1 MNDVQNQR
9 LPLLTEE
16 QQKYIAW
23 LLTSRRSGDDD
34 MRVAGVLSEARVDL
48 NPHQVE
54 AALFALKSPFSKGV
68 VLADEVGLGK
78 TIEAGIVISQYW
90 AEQKRR
96 ILIIVPAT
104 LRRQWSTEMEEKFFL
119 KSEILERGSLIS
131 PDIIL
136 RKHHLFIC
144 SYQYAAKYADQ
155 LSQTNWDLVVIDEA
169 HKLRNVYKNSS
180 AAARRISEAFRHNKK
195 LLLTATPLQ
204 NNIQELYGLVSV
216 IDDKYFGDLKSF
228 NTQYGYHALEDNHSF
243 HDLKFRLSTLIHRN
257 LRKQVTE
264 YVKYTSRIPM
274 AQEYMPS
281 EKELELYDKM
291 SAYLLRDDAYGLP
304 AGQRTLLL
312 LLIRKLMASS
322 SFAVC
327 DTVQAIINRL
337 KRLVGEEETE
347 DAEVDE
353 SLQELFGDSFGE
365 ETEEWDE
372 EEDDNLKEIEKIRL
386 TSEQQ
391 AAVYHEIADLQ
402 EIYDLA
408 NSIKDNNKG
417 ECLLKVLEVGFQ
429 KMAELGANRKALI
442 FTESR
447 RTQEYLFELLE
458 ANGYKGQIV
467 LFNGSNNDERSKQ
480 IYRNWLVVNERT
492 GRISESKSANR
503 RQAIVDYFRNKASI
517 MIATEAASEGI
528 NLQFCSFIANFDL
541 PWNPQRVEQRIG
553 RCHRYGQRNDVVVC
567 NFINVKNAADIRV
580 YQLLYEKFH
589 LFDGI
594 FGASDDVLGSIE
606 SGVDFEKRLLEI
618 YQTCR
623 TPEEI
628 NAAFDQVQ
636 TEMDAQIQQTMSETR
651 QALLENLDEDVVNLL
666 RIRRENNDKNISR
679 IHRWLYALTVSYAP
693 DCIEATDADNLIFTL
708 KQNPFPQQHIATGT
722 YQISNTDGQYENYRL
737 SHPLAKAIIEA
748 AKNKELPHRELHFD
762 YNRHPYKNSIIEQMD
777 CRKGY
782 LAAHLVSY
790 HSDGQDEDHIV
801 LTAISQDGQELSS
814 ELAQRLMG
822 IVATAGNTIHDVP
835 QTEMSRFYD
844 VRKDALTT
852 QISERNDKMLKDE
865 IARVE
870 AWADDKELTI
880 EREIKQLK
888 AKKKEKQRML
898 TKVDSL
904 NEKLDLEKELKQVT
918 NELKRKRAEQDDLD
932 EEIEQQRDEMIARL
946 RQYLNQQISDKEL
959 FFIHF
964 TLSK

>member
-693 DCIEATDADNLIFTL
+693 DCIEATDSDNLIFTL

-762 YNRHPYKNSIIEQMD
+762 YNRHSYKNSIIEQMD

>member
-693 DCIEATDADNLIFTL
+693 DCIEATDSDNLIFTL

>member
-119 KSEILERGSLIS
+119 KSKILERGSLIS

-480 IYRNWLVVNERT
+480 IYRNWLAVNERT

>member
-1 MNDVQNQR
+1 MNDVQSQR

-104 LRRQWSTEMEEKFFL
+104 LRRQWSTEMEEKFWL
-119 KSEILERGSLIS
+119 KSEILERNSLIS
-131 PDIIL
+131 PDIIQ
-136 RKHHLFIC
+136 RKHQLFIC

-180 AAARRISEAFRHNKK
+180 AAARRISDAFRHNKK

-228 NTQYGYHALEDNHSF
+228 NTQYGYHSLEDNHSF

-281 EKELELYDKM
+281 KKEQELYDKM

-304 AGQRTLLL
+304 SGQRTLLL

-337 KRLVGEEETE
+337 KRLAGEDVEQE
-347 DAEVDE
+347 AEVDE
-353 SLQELFGDSFGE
+353 SLLDLFDDSFGE
-365 ETEEWDE
+365 ETEEWED
-372 EEDDNLKEIEKIRL
+372 EEDDDELKEIEKIRL
-386 TSEQQ
+386 TPEQQ
-391 AAVYHEIADLQ
+391 TAVYKEIADLQ

-417 ECLLKVLEVGFQ
+417 ECLLKALEVGFQ
-429 KMAELGANRKALI
+429 KMTELGANRKALI

-447 RTQEYLFELLE
+447 RTQEYLFDLLE

-480 IYRNWLVVNERT
+480 IYKNWLAVNERT
-492 GRISESKSANR
+492 GCISESKSANR

-517 MIATEAASEGI
+517 MIATEAASEG
-528 NLQFCSFIANFDL
+528 
-541 PWNPQRVEQRIG
+541 G
-553 RCHRYGQRNDVVVC
+553 
-567 NFINVKNAADIRV
+567 
-580 YQLLYEKFH
+580 
-589 LFDGI
+589 
-594 FGASDDVLGSIE
+594 
-606 SGVDFEKRLLEI
+606 
-618 YQTCR
+618 
-623 TPEEI
+623 
-628 NAAFDQVQ
+628 
-636 TEMDAQIQQTMSETR
+636 TR
-651 QALLENLDEDVVNLL
+651 SA
-666 RIRRENNDKNISR
+666 
-679 IHRWLYALTVSYAP
+679 
-693 DCIEATDADNLIFTL
+693 
-708 KQNPFPQQHIATGT
+708 
-722 YQISNTDGQYENYRL
+722 
-737 SHPLAKAIIEA
+737 
-748 AKNKELPHRELHFD
+748 
-762 YNRHPYKNSIIEQMD
+762 
-777 CRKGY
+777 
-782 LAAHLVSY
+782 
-790 HSDGQDEDHIV
+790 
-801 LTAISQDGQELSS
+801 
-814 ELAQRLMG
+814 
-822 IVATAGNTIHDVP
+822 
-835 QTEMSRFYD
+835 
-844 VRKDALTT
+844 
-852 QISERNDKMLKDE
+852 
-865 IARVE
+865 
-870 AWADDKELTI
+870 
-880 EREIKQLK
+880 
-888 AKKKEKQRML
+888 
-898 TKVDSL
+898 
-904 NEKLDLEKELKQVT
+904 
-918 NELKRKRAEQDDLD
+918 
-932 EEIEQQRDEMIARL
+932 
-946 RQYLNQQISDKEL
+946 
-959 FFIHF
+959 
-964 TLSK
+964 

>member
-693 DCIEATDADNLIFTL
+693 DCIEATDSDNLIFTL

-762 YNRHPYKNSIIEQMD
+762 YNRHSYKNSIIEQMD

-865 IARVE
+865 IAHVE